1 MIGDNNLSL
10 GDLVGNTE
18 ESDFRDS
25 SLGDLFSFLSFV
37 SFILESI
44 WIGGCMGTNDGE
56 LDEDKLEG
64 RIGSFGGITCPTLD
78 V

>member
-1 MIGDNNLSL
+1 MRGDNNLSL

-18 ESDFRDS
+18 L

-56 LDEDKLEG
+56 LLGNEDEPEG
-64 RIGSFGGITCPTLD
+64 RIGSFDGIAYPTHD